1 MDEHAELR
9 EMIIEG
15 KDKLEWYRQVDPAK
29 LTALKDLINAPN
41 YKENM
46 TTLIKTIYEFAF
58 ATYSGKINILKNMK
72 TVQTPFTSDLPRGPV
87 KNNSMK
93 KLAAKTLM
101 EILPEDIAKFVE
113 KKLEEQN
120 VSPEFLTLIGMV
132 TYYGDAEGPK
142 A

>member
-9 EMIIEG
+9 EMITEG

-58 ATYSGKINILKNMK
+58 ATYSGKINRLKYENLSIK
-72 TVQTPFTSDLPRGPV
+72 FRFRF
-87 KNNSMK
+87 
-93 KLAAKTLM
+93 AKRTC
-101 EILPEDIAKFVE
+101 
-113 KKLEEQN
+113 
-120 VSPEFLTLIGMV
+120 
-132 TYYGDAEGPK
+132 
-142 A
+142 